1 MPGSSYIVTAF
12 LSLTFKR
19 NYFLPVLTLQTR
31 AEGKSVDSSNF
42 RGKHSHSEQERTSL
56 RSASHARS
64 KRPGHPSAS
73 AGTSLEGA
81 PVSDPVRSLRWAG
94 GGASARHP
102 PPPPPRGGARGSYV
116 STLARQQAGDVLAC
130 ACSAPFLLSGFVGLS
145 GAGLCGHPSLSC
157 SVNWERLWPG
167 RGLWTWAQRCSG
179 LPNVP
184 HLEWQV
190 KIKRKGKE
198 ARNRSCLRDGKRVS
212 WAER

>member
-1 MPGSSYIVTAF
+1 MSRRERASAARRTPGQNVPGTLAPA
-12 LSLTFKR
+12 LAPVLKAPQSLT
-19 NYFLPVLTLQTR
+19 LSAPCV
-31 AEGKSVDSSNF
+31 G
-42 RGKHSHSEQERTSL
+42 QEAGPL
-56 RSASHARS
+56 HAI
-64 KRPGHPSAS
+64 
-73 AGTSLEGA
+73 
-81 PVSDPVRSLRWAG
+81 
-94 GGASARHP
+94 P